1 VCAVTATVGVALVAF
16 GAARSG
22 TGSLA
27 GDLMSVVALFAWA
40 WYFIAS
46 KKARTELDTFEYMT
60 VMNLVA
66 FLVVAPVALVAGD
79 LFGADGRLDLGRL
92 MAILFIVLIPGSG
105 HILINWAHAHTTLVL
120 TSLITLAMP
129 VLSTVS
135 AAIFLDQPVVATQVV
150 GIAVVLA
157 SLAVVILGD
166 ARAPGVTEPTLPA

>member
-1 VCAVTATVGVALVAF
+1 VTATIGVAMVAF

-66 FLVVAPVALVAGD
+66 LAVVAPVAVLTGD
-79 LFGADGRLDLGRL
+79 LFGADGRLDAGRVL
-92 MAILFIVLIPGSG
+92 AITLIVLVPGSG

-135 AAIFLDQPVVATQVV
+135 AAVFLDQPVVGAQVA
-150 GIAVVLA
+150 GIAIVLG

-166 ARAPGVTEPTLPA
+166 ARWANISA